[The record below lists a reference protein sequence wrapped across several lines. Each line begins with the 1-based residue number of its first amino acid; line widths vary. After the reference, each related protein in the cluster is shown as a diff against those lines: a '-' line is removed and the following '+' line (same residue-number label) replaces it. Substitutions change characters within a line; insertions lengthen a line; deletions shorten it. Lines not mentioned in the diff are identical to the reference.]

1 MSLKGYKSK
10 FPIFKSNKKLVYLDT
25 ANSAQKPATV
35 INALDDFYRNKY
47 SNIGRGVY
55 SLAGIASDAYEKTR
69 QTIKQFVN
77 GTSGEIIFTKNAT
90 ESLNLVASCF
100 GKFLKE
106 GDEILLTELE
116 HHSNY
121 VPWHFLKKKKINI
134 KFIPINKDGELELD
148 KINSLITNKTKI
160 ISLIHISNVT
170 GITTPIK
177 KIIEIAKSKKIPV
190 CIDGTQAVAHTN
202 VNLKD
207 LDCDF
212 YAFSSHKMYGP
223 AGVGLLYVKSQWLDK
238 FDPFLGGGGMIEN
251 VDTKNITYTTG
262 VNKFEAGS
270 MPSAEVV
277 ALKEAVHFIDHLKIK
292 NIVNHEH
299 ALTKYALDKIRKFN
313 DIEFVGS
320 PSEDSSLFSFNI
332 KGIHPHDVSTIFD
345 QDHIA
350 VRAGHHCCQ
359 VLHKKMNLI
368 SSLRVSFG
376 IYNSKQDV
384 DALCESINKCKKI
397 FKLN

>member
-1 MSLKGYKSK
+1 MSLKDVRSK

-25 ANSAQKPATV
+25 ANSAQKPAAV
-35 INALDDFYRNKY
+35 IDALDDFYRNKY

-55 SLAGIASDAYEKTR
+55 SLAGIATDAYEKTR
-69 QTIKQFVN
+69 QTIKEFVN
-77 GTSGEIIFTKNAT
+77 GIAGEIIFTKNAT
-90 ESLNLVASCF
+90 ESINLVASCF
-100 GKFLKE
+100 AKFLKE

-121 VPWHFLKKKKINI
+121 VPWHFLRKKKVNI

-170 GITTPIK
+170 GITSPLK

-190 CIDGTQAVAHTN
+190 CIDGTQAIGHVT

-223 AGVGLLYVKSQWLDK
+223 AGVGLLYIKNQWLDK

-251 VDTKNITYTTG
+251 VDTKNITYATG

-270 MPSAEVV
+270 MPSAEVI
-277 ALKEAVHFIDHLKIK
+277 ALKEAVHFIDHFKIK
-292 NIVNHEH
+292 NIVSHEH
-299 ALTKYALDKIRKFN
+299 SLTEYALDKIKKFN
-313 DIEFVGS
+313 DIEFVGN
-320 PSEDSSLFSFNI
+320 PSEEASLFSFNI
-332 KGIHPHDVSTIFD
+332 KGIHPHDVSTVFD

-368 SSLRVSFG
+368 SSIRVSFG
-376 IYNSKQDV
+376 IYNTKQDV
-384 DALCESINKCKKI
+384 DALCDSIKKCKKL

>member
-1 MSLKGYKSK
+1 MSFKDLRSK

-25 ANSAQKPATV
+25 ANSAQKPAAV
-35 INALDDFYRNKY
+35 IDALDDFYRNKY

-55 SLAGIASDAYEKTR
+55 SLAGIATDAYEKTR
-69 QTIKQFVN
+69 QTIKEFVN
-77 GTSGEIIFTKNAT
+77 GTAGEIIFTKNAT

-100 GKFLKE
+100 AKFLKE

-121 VPWHFLKKKKINI
+121 VPWHFLRKKKVNI

-148 KINSLITNKTKI
+148 KVNSLITNKTKI

-170 GITTPIK
+170 GITSPLK

-202 VNLKD
+202 VNLND

-223 AGVGLLYVKSQWLDK
+223 AGVGLLYMKNQWLDK

-251 VDTKNITYTTG
+251 VDTKNITYATG

-270 MPSAEVV
+270 MPSAEVI
-277 ALKEAVHFIDHLKIK
+277 ALKEAVHFIDDLKIK
-292 NIVNHEH
+292 NIVSHEH
-299 ALTKYALDKIRKFN
+299 SLTEYALDKIKKFN
-313 DIEFVGS
+313 DIEFVGN
-320 PSEDSSLFSFNI
+320 PSEEASLFSFNI
-332 KGIHPHDVSTIFD
+332 KGIHPHDVSTVFD

-368 SSLRVSFG
+368 SSIRVSFG
-376 IYNSKQDV
+376 IYNTKQDV
-384 DALCESINKCKKI
+384 DALCDSIKKCKKL

>member
-1 MSLKGYKSK
+1 MSLKGDKSK

-77 GTSGEIIFTKNAT
+77 GTAGEIIFTKNAT

-121 VPWHFLKKKKINI
+121 VPWHFLRKKKINI

>member
-1 MSLKGYKSK
+1 MSLKDVRSK

-25 ANSAQKPATV
+25 ANSAQKPAAV
-35 INALDDFYRNKY
+35 IDALDDFYRNKY

-55 SLAGIASDAYEKTR
+55 SLAGIATDAYEKTR
-69 QTIKQFVN
+69 QTIKEFVN
-77 GTSGEIIFTKNAT
+77 GTAGEIIFTKNAT

-100 GKFLKE
+100 AKFLKE

-121 VPWHFLKKKKINI
+121 VPWHFLRKKKVNI

-170 GITTPIK
+170 GITSPLK
-177 KIIEIAKSKKIPV
+177 KIIEIAKTKKIPV
-190 CIDGTQAVAHTN
+190 CIDGTQAVAHAN
-202 VNLKD
+202 VNLND

-223 AGVGLLYVKSQWLDK
+223 AGVGLLYMKNQWLDK

-251 VDTKNITYTTG
+251 VDTKNITYATG

-270 MPSAEVV
+270 MPSAEVI

-292 NIVNHEH
+292 NIVSHEH
-299 ALTKYALDKIRKFN
+299 SLTEYALDKIKKFN
-313 DIEFVGS
+313 DIEFVGN
-320 PSEDSSLFSFNI
+320 PSEEASLFSFNI
-332 KGIHPHDVSTIFD
+332 KGIHPHDVSTVFD

-368 SSLRVSFG
+368 SSIRVSFG
-376 IYNSKQDV
+376 IYNTKQDV
-384 DALCESINKCKKI
+384 DALCDSIKKCKKL

>member
-1 MSLKGYKSK
+1 MSLKDVRSK

-25 ANSAQKPATV
+25 ANSAQKPAAV
-35 INALDDFYRNKY
+35 IDALDDFYRNKY

-55 SLAGIASDAYEKTR
+55 SLAGIATDAYEKTR
-69 QTIKQFVN
+69 QTIKEFVN
-77 GTSGEIIFTKNAT
+77 GTAGEIIFTKNAT

-100 GKFLKE
+100 AKFLKE

-121 VPWHFLKKKKINI
+121 VPWHFLRKKKVNI

-148 KINSLITNKTKI
+148 KVNSLITNKTKI

-170 GITTPIK
+170 GITSPLK
-177 KIIEIAKSKKIPV
+177 KIIEIAKTKKIPV
-190 CIDGTQAVAHTN
+190 CIDGTQAVAHTT

-223 AGVGLLYVKSQWLDK
+223 AGVGLLYMKNQWLDK

-251 VDTKNITYTTG
+251 VDTKNITYATG

-270 MPSAEVV
+270 MPSAEVI

-292 NIVNHEH
+292 NIVSHEH
-299 ALTKYALDKIRKFN
+299 SLTEYALDKIKKFN
-313 DIEFVGS
+313 DIEFVGN
-320 PSEDSSLFSFNI
+320 PSEEASLFSFNI
-332 KGIHPHDVSTIFD
+332 KGIHPHDVSTVFD

-368 SSLRVSFG
+368 SSIRVSFG
-376 IYNSKQDV
+376 IYNTKQDV
-384 DALCESINKCKKI
+384 DALCDSIKKCKKL

>member
-1 MSLKGYKSK
+1 MSLKDVRSK

-25 ANSAQKPATV
+25 ANSAQKPAAV
-35 INALDDFYRNKY
+35 IDALDDFYRNKY

-55 SLAGIASDAYEKTR
+55 SLAGIATDAYEKTR
-69 QTIKQFVN
+69 QTIKEFVN
-77 GTSGEIIFTKNAT
+77 GTLGEIIFTKNAT

-100 GKFLKE
+100 AKFLKE

-121 VPWHFLKKKKINI
+121 VPWHFLRKKKVNI

-170 GITTPIK
+170 GITSPLK

-202 VNLKD
+202 VNLND

-223 AGVGLLYVKSQWLDK
+223 AGVGLLYMKNQWLDK

-251 VDTKNITYTTG
+251 VDTKNITYATG

-292 NIVNHEH
+292 NIVSHEH
-299 ALTKYALDKIRKFN
+299 SLTEYALDKIKKFN
-313 DIEFVGS
+313 DIEFVGN
-320 PSEDSSLFSFNI
+320 PSEEASLFSFNI
-332 KGIHPHDVSTIFD
+332 KGIHPHDVSTVFD

-368 SSLRVSFG
+368 SSIRVSFG
-376 IYNSKQDV
+376 IYNTKQDV
-384 DALCESINKCKKI
+384 DALCDSIKKCKKL

>member
-1 MSLKGYKSK
+1 MSLKDVRSQ

-25 ANSAQKPATV
+25 ANSAQKPAAV
-35 INALDDFYRNKY
+35 IDALDDFYRNKY

-55 SLAGIASDAYEKTR
+55 SLAGIATDAYEKTR
-69 QTIKQFVN
+69 QTIKEFVN
-77 GTSGEIIFTKNAT
+77 GSAGEIIFTKNAT

-100 GKFLKE
+100 AKFLKE

-121 VPWHFLKKKKINI
+121 VPWHFLRKKKVNI

-170 GITTPIK
+170 GITSPLK
-177 KIIEIAKSKKIPV
+177 KIIEIAKSKKISV
-190 CIDGTQAVAHTN
+190 CIDGTQAVGHAT

-223 AGVGLLYVKSQWLDK
+223 AGVGLLYIKNQWLDK

-251 VDTKNITYTTG
+251 VDTKNITYATG

-270 MPSAEVV
+270 MPSAEVI
-277 ALKEAVHFIDHLKIK
+277 ALKEAVHFINHLKIK
-292 NIVNHEH
+292 NIVSHEH
-299 ALTKYALDKIRKFN
+299 SLTEYALDKIKKFN
-313 DIEFVGS
+313 DIEFVGN
-320 PSEDSSLFSFNI
+320 PSEEASLFSFNI
-332 KGIHPHDVSTIFD
+332 KGIHPHDVSTVFD

-368 SSLRVSFG
+368 SSIRVSFG
-376 IYNSKQDV
+376 IYNTKQDV
-384 DALCESINKCKKI
+384 DTLCDSIKKCKKL

>member
-1 MSLKGYKSK
+1 MSFKDVRSK

-25 ANSAQKPATV
+25 ANSAQKPAAV
-35 INALDDFYRNKY
+35 IDALDDFYRNKY

-55 SLAGIASDAYEKTR
+55 SLAGIATDAYEKTR
-69 QTIKQFVN
+69 QTIKEFVN
-77 GTSGEIIFTKNAT
+77 GTAGEIIFTKNAT

-100 GKFLKE
+100 TKFLKE

-121 VPWHFLKKKKINI
+121 VPWHFLRKKKVNI

-148 KINSLITNKTKI
+148 KVNSLITNKTKI

-170 GITTPIK
+170 GITSPLK

-202 VNLKD
+202 VNLND

-223 AGVGLLYVKSQWLDK
+223 AGVGLLYMKNQWLDK

-251 VDTKNITYTTG
+251 VDTKNITYATG

-292 NIVNHEH
+292 NIVSHEH
-299 ALTKYALDKIRKFN
+299 SLTEYALDKIKKFN
-313 DIEFVGS
+313 DIEFVGN
-320 PSEDSSLFSFNI
+320 PSEEASLFSFNI
-332 KGIHPHDVSTIFD
+332 KGIHPHDVSTVFD

-368 SSLRVSFG
+368 SSIRVSFG
-376 IYNSKQDV
+376 IYNTKQDV
-384 DALCESINKCKKI
+384 DALCDSIKKCKKL

>member
-1 MSLKGYKSK
+1 MSLKDVRSK

-25 ANSAQKPATV
+25 ANSAQKPAAV
-35 INALDDFYRNKY
+35 IDALDDFYRNKY

-55 SLAGIASDAYEKTR
+55 SLAGIATDAYEKTR
-69 QTIKQFVN
+69 QTIKEFVN
-77 GTSGEIIFTKNAT
+77 STVGEIIFTKNAT

-100 GKFLKE
+100 AKFLKE

-121 VPWHFLKKKKINI
+121 VPWHFLRKKKVNI

-170 GITTPIK
+170 GITSPLK
-177 KIIEIAKSKKIPV
+177 KIIEIAKTKKIPV
-190 CIDGTQAVAHTN
+190 CIDGTQAVAHTT

-223 AGVGLLYVKSQWLDK
+223 AGVGLLYMKNQWLDK

-251 VDTKNITYTTG
+251 VDTKNITYATG

-277 ALKEAVHFIDHLKIK
+277 ALKKAVHFIDHLKIK
-292 NIVNHEH
+292 NIVSHEH
-299 ALTKYALDKIRKFN
+299 SLTEYALDKIKKFN
-313 DIEFVGS
+313 DIEFVGN
-320 PSEDSSLFSFNI
+320 PSEEASLFSFNI
-332 KGIHPHDVSTIFD
+332 KGIHPHDVSTVFD

-368 SSLRVSFG
+368 SSIRVSFG
-376 IYNSKQDV
+376 IYNTKQDV
-384 DALCESINKCKKI
+384 DALCDSIKKCKKL

>member
-1 MSLKGYKSK
+1 MSLKDVRSK

-25 ANSAQKPATV
+25 ANSAQKPAAV
-35 INALDDFYRNKY
+35 IDALDDFYRNKY

-55 SLAGIASDAYEKTR
+55 SLAGIATDAYEKTR
-69 QTIKQFVN
+69 QTIKEFVN
-77 GTSGEIIFTKNAT
+77 GTAGEIIFTKNAT

-100 GKFLKE
+100 AKFLKE

-121 VPWHFLKKKKINI
+121 VPWHFLRKKKVNI

-148 KINSLITNKTKI
+148 KISSLITNKTKI

-170 GITTPIK
+170 GITSPLK

-202 VNLKD
+202 VNLND

-223 AGVGLLYVKSQWLDK
+223 AGVGLLYMKNQWLDK

-251 VDTKNITYTTG
+251 VDTKNITYATG

-270 MPSAEVV
+270 MPSAEVI

-292 NIVNHEH
+292 NIVSHEH
-299 ALTKYALDKIRKFN
+299 SLTEYALDKIKKFN
-313 DIEFVGS
+313 DIEFVGN
-320 PSEDSSLFSFNI
+320 PSEEASLFSFNI
-332 KGIHPHDVSTIFD
+332 KGIHPHDVSTVFD

-368 SSLRVSFG
+368 SSIRVSFG
-376 IYNSKQDV
+376 IYNTKQDV
-384 DALCESINKCKKI
+384 DALCDSIKKCKKL

>member
-1 MSLKGYKSK
+1 MSLKDVRSK

-25 ANSAQKPATV
+25 ANSAQKPAAV
-35 INALDDFYRNKY
+35 IDALDDFYRNKY

-55 SLAGIASDAYEKTR
+55 SLAGIATDAYEKTR
-69 QTIKQFVN
+69 QTIKEFVN
-77 GTSGEIIFTKNAT
+77 GTLGEIIFTKNAT

-100 GKFLKE
+100 AKFLKE

-121 VPWHFLKKKKINI
+121 VPWHFLRKKKVNI

-170 GITTPIK
+170 GITSPLK
-177 KIIEIAKSKKIPV
+177 KIIEIAKTKKIPV
-190 CIDGTQAVAHTN
+190 CIDGTQAVAHMT

-223 AGVGLLYVKSQWLDK
+223 AGVGLLYMKNQWLDK

-251 VDTKNITYTTG
+251 VDTKNITYATG

-270 MPSAEVV
+270 MPSAEVI

-292 NIVNHEH
+292 NIVSHEH
-299 ALTKYALDKIRKFN
+299 SLTEYALDKIKKFN
-313 DIEFVGS
+313 DIEFVGN
-320 PSEDSSLFSFNI
+320 PSEEASLFSFNI
-332 KGIHPHDVSTIFD
+332 KGIHPHDVSTVFD

-368 SSLRVSFG
+368 SSIRVSFG
-376 IYNSKQDV
+376 IYNTKQDV
-384 DALCESINKCKKI
+384 DALCDSIKKCKKL

>member
-1 MSLKGYKSK
+1 MSFKDVRSK

-25 ANSAQKPATV
+25 ANSAQKPAAV
-35 INALDDFYRNKY
+35 IDALDDFYRNKY

-55 SLAGIASDAYEKTR
+55 SLAGIATDAYEKTR
-69 QTIKQFVN
+69 QTIKEFVN
-77 GTSGEIIFTKNAT
+77 GTAGEIIFTKNAT

-100 GKFLKE
+100 AKFLKE

-121 VPWHFLKKKKINI
+121 VPWHFLRKKKVNI

-170 GITTPIK
+170 GITSPLK
-177 KIIEIAKSKKIPV
+177 KIIEIAKTKKIPV
-190 CIDGTQAVAHTN
+190 CIDGTQAVVHTN

-207 LDCDF
+207 LDSDF

-223 AGVGLLYVKSQWLDK
+223 AGVGLLYMKNQWLDK

-251 VDTKNITYTTG
+251 VDTKNITYATG

-292 NIVNHEH
+292 NIVSHEH
-299 ALTKYALDKIRKFN
+299 SLTEYALDKIKKFN
-313 DIEFVGS
+313 DIEFVGN
-320 PSEDSSLFSFNI
+320 PSEEASLFSFNI
-332 KGIHPHDVSTIFD
+332 KGIHPHDVSTVFD

-368 SSLRVSFG
+368 SSIRVSFG
-376 IYNSKQDV
+376 IYNTKQDV
-384 DALCESINKCKKI
+384 DALCDSIKKCKKL

>member
-1 MSLKGYKSK
+1 MSLKDVRSK

-25 ANSAQKPATV
+25 ANSAQKPAAV
-35 INALDDFYRNKY
+35 IDALDDFYRNKY

-55 SLAGIASDAYEKTR
+55 SLAGIATDAYEKTR
-69 QTIKQFVN
+69 QTIKEFVN
-77 GTSGEIIFTKNAT
+77 GTLGEIIFTKNAT

-100 GKFLKE
+100 AKFLKE

-121 VPWHFLKKKKINI
+121 VPWHFLRKKKVNI

-170 GITTPIK
+170 GITSPLK
-177 KIIEIAKSKKIPV
+177 KIIEIAKTKKIPV
-190 CIDGTQAVAHTN
+190 CIDGTQAVAHTT

-223 AGVGLLYVKSQWLDK
+223 AGVGLLYMKNQWLDK

-251 VDTKNITYTTG
+251 VDTKNITYATG

-292 NIVNHEH
+292 NIVSHEH
-299 ALTKYALDKIRKFN
+299 SLTEYALDKIKKFN
-313 DIEFVGS
+313 DIEFVGN
-320 PSEDSSLFSFNI
+320 PSEEASLFSFNI
-332 KGIHPHDVSTIFD
+332 KGIHPHDVSTVFD

-368 SSLRVSFG
+368 SSIRVSFG
-376 IYNSKQDV
+376 IYNTKQDV
-384 DALCESINKCKKI
+384 DALCDSIKKCKKL

>member
-1 MSLKGYKSK
+1 MSLKDVRSK

-25 ANSAQKPATV
+25 ANSAQKPAAV
-35 INALDDFYRNKY
+35 IDALDDFYRNKY

-55 SLAGIASDAYEKTR
+55 SLAGIATDAYEKTR
-69 QTIKQFVN
+69 QTIKEFVN
-77 GTSGEIIFTKNAT
+77 GTAGEIIFTKNAT

-100 GKFLKE
+100 AKFLKE

-121 VPWHFLKKKKINI
+121 VPWHFLRKKKVNI

-170 GITTPIK
+170 GITSPLK
-177 KIIEIAKSKKIPV
+177 KIIEIAKTKKIPV
-190 CIDGTQAVAHTN
+190 CIDGTQAVAHTT

-223 AGVGLLYVKSQWLDK
+223 AGVGLLYMKNQWLDK

-251 VDTKNITYTTG
+251 VDTKNITYATG

-292 NIVNHEH
+292 NIVSHEH
-299 ALTKYALDKIRKFN
+299 SLTEYALDKIKKFN
-313 DIEFVGS
+313 DIEFVGN
-320 PSEDSSLFSFNI
+320 PSEEASLFSFNI
-332 KGIHPHDVSTIFD
+332 KGIHPHDVSTVFD

-368 SSLRVSFG
+368 SSIRVSFG
-376 IYNSKQDV
+376 IYNTKQDV
-384 DALCESINKCKKI
+384 DALCDSIKKCKKL

>member
-1 MSLKGYKSK
+1 MSLKEVRNK

-25 ANSAQKPATV
+25 ANSAQKPAAV
-35 INALDDFYRNKY
+35 IDALDDFYRNKY

-55 SLAGIASDAYEKTR
+55 SLAGIATDAYEKTR
-69 QTIKQFVN
+69 QTIKEFVN
-77 GTSGEIIFTKNAT
+77 GTAGEIIFTKNAT

-100 GKFLKE
+100 AKFLKE

-121 VPWHFLKKKKINI
+121 VPWHFLRKKKVNI

-148 KINSLITNKTKI
+148 KIDSLITNKTKI

-170 GITTPIK
+170 GITSPLK
-177 KIIEIAKSKKIPV
+177 KIIEIAKTKKIPV

-207 LDCDF
+207 LDSDF

-223 AGVGLLYVKSQWLDK
+223 AGVGLLYMKNQWLDK

-251 VDTKNITYTTG
+251 VDTKNITYATG

-292 NIVNHEH
+292 NIVSHEH
-299 ALTKYALDKIRKFN
+299 SLTEYALDKIKKFN
-313 DIEFVGS
+313 DIEFVGN
-320 PSEDSSLFSFNI
+320 PSEEASLFSFNI
-332 KGIHPHDVSTIFD
+332 KGIHPHDVSTVFD

-368 SSLRVSFG
+368 SSIRVSFG
-376 IYNSKQDV
+376 IYNTKQDV
-384 DALCESINKCKKI
+384 DALCDSIKKCKKL

>member
-1 MSLKGYKSK
+1 
-10 FPIFKSNKKLVYLDT
+10 
-25 ANSAQKPATV
+25 
-35 INALDDFYRNKY
+35 LDDFYRNKY

-55 SLAGIASDAYEKTR
+55 SLAGIATDAYEKTR
-69 QTIKQFVN
+69 QTIKEFVN
-77 GTSGEIIFTKNAT
+77 GMAGEIIFTKNAT

-100 GKFLKE
+100 AKFLKE

-121 VPWHFLKKKKINI
+121 VPWHFLRKKKVNI

-170 GITTPIK
+170 GITSPLK
-177 KIIEIAKSKKIPV
+177 KIIEIAKTKKIPV
-190 CIDGTQAVAHTN
+190 CIDGTQAVAHMT

-223 AGVGLLYVKSQWLDK
+223 AGVGLLYMKNQWLDK

-251 VDTKNITYTTG
+251 VDTKNITYATG

-292 NIVNHEH
+292 NIVSHEH
-299 ALTKYALDKIRKFN
+299 SLTEYALDKIKKFN
-313 DIEFVGS
+313 DIEFVGN
-320 PSEDSSLFSFNI
+320 PSEEASLFSFNI
-332 KGIHPHDVSTIFD
+332 KGIHPHDVSTVFD
-345 QDHIA
+345 QDHVA

-368 SSLRVSFG
+368 SSIRVSFG
-376 IYNSKQDV
+376 IYNTKQDV
-384 DALCESINKCKKI
+384 DALCDSIKKCKKL

>member
-1 MSLKGYKSK
+1 MSLKDVRSK

-25 ANSAQKPATV
+25 ANSAQKPAAV
-35 INALDDFYRNKY
+35 IDALDDFYRNKY

-55 SLAGIASDAYEKTR
+55 SLAGIATDAYEKTR
-69 QTIKQFVN
+69 QTIKEFVN
-77 GTSGEIIFTKNAT
+77 GSAGEIIFTKNAT

-100 GKFLKE
+100 AKFLKE

-121 VPWHFLKKKKINI
+121 VPWHFLRKKKVNI
-134 KFIPINKDGELELD
+134 KFIPINKDGALELD

-170 GITTPIK
+170 GITSPLK

-190 CIDGTQAVAHTN
+190 CIDGTQAVGHAT

-223 AGVGLLYVKSQWLDK
+223 AGVGLLYIKNQWLDK

-251 VDTKNITYTTG
+251 VDTKNITYATG

-270 MPSAEVV
+270 MPSAEVI
-277 ALKEAVHFIDHLKIK
+277 ALKEAVHFINHLKIK
-292 NIVNHEH
+292 NIVSHEH
-299 ALTKYALDKIRKFN
+299 SLTEYALDKIKKFN
-313 DIEFVGS
+313 DIEFVGN
-320 PSEDSSLFSFNI
+320 PSAEASLFSFNI
-332 KGIHPHDVSTIFD
+332 KGIHPHDVSTVFD

-368 SSLRVSFG
+368 SSIRVSFG
-376 IYNSKQDV
+376 IYNTKQDV
-384 DALCESINKCKKI
+384 DTLCDSIKKCKKL

>member
-1 MSLKGYKSK
+1 MSLKDVRSQ

-25 ANSAQKPATV
+25 ANSAQKPAAV
-35 INALDDFYRNKY
+35 IDALDDFYRNKY

-55 SLAGIASDAYEKTR
+55 SLAGIATDAYEKTR
-69 QTIKQFVN
+69 QTIKEFVN
-77 GTSGEIIFTKNAT
+77 GSAGEIIFTKNAT

-100 GKFLKE
+100 AKFLKE

-121 VPWHFLKKKKINI
+121 VPWHFLRKKKVNI

-170 GITTPIK
+170 GITSPLK

-190 CIDGTQAVAHTN
+190 CIDGTQAVGHAT

-223 AGVGLLYVKSQWLDK
+223 AGVGLLYIKNQWLDK

-251 VDTKNITYTTG
+251 VDTKNITYATG

-270 MPSAEVV
+270 MPSAEVI
-277 ALKEAVHFIDHLKIK
+277 ALKEAVHFINHLKIK
-292 NIVNHEH
+292 NIVSHEH
-299 ALTKYALDKIRKFN
+299 SLTEYALDKIKKFN
-313 DIEFVGS
+313 DIEFVGN
-320 PSEDSSLFSFNI
+320 PSEEASLFSFNI
-332 KGIHPHDVSTIFD
+332 KGIHPHDVSTVFD

-359 VLHKKMNLI
+359 VFHKKMNLI
-368 SSLRVSFG
+368 SSIRVSFG
-376 IYNSKQDV
+376 IYNTKQDV
-384 DALCESINKCKKI
+384 DTLCDSIKKCKKL

>member
-1 MSLKGYKSK
+1 MSLKDVRSK

-25 ANSAQKPATV
+25 ANSAQKPAAV
-35 INALDDFYRNKY
+35 IDALDDFYRNKY

-55 SLAGIASDAYEKTR
+55 SLAGIATDAYEKTR
-69 QTIKQFVN
+69 QTIKEFVN
-77 GTSGEIIFTKNAT
+77 GTAGEIIFTKNAT

-100 GKFLKE
+100 AKFLKE

-121 VPWHFLKKKKINI
+121 VPWHFLRKKKVNI

-148 KINSLITNKTKI
+148 KVNSLITNKTKI

-170 GITTPIK
+170 GITSPLK

-190 CIDGTQAVAHTN
+190 CIDGTQAVAHTT

-207 LDCDF
+207 LDSDF

-223 AGVGLLYVKSQWLDK
+223 AGVGLLYMKNQWLDK

-251 VDTKNITYTTG
+251 VDTKNITYATG

-292 NIVNHEH
+292 NIVSHEH
-299 ALTKYALDKIRKFN
+299 SLTEYALDKIKKFN
-313 DIEFVGS
+313 DIEFVGN
-320 PSEDSSLFSFNI
+320 PSEEASLFSFNI
-332 KGIHPHDVSTIFD
+332 KGIHPHDVSTVFD

-368 SSLRVSFG
+368 SSIRVSFG
-376 IYNSKQDV
+376 IYNTKQDV
-384 DALCESINKCKKI
+384 DALCDSIKKCKKL

>member
-1 MSLKGYKSK
+1 MSLKDVRSK

-25 ANSAQKPATV
+25 ANSAQKPAAV
-35 INALDDFYRNKY
+35 IDALDDFYRNKY

-55 SLAGIASDAYEKTR
+55 SLAGIATDAYEKTR
-69 QTIKQFVN
+69 QTIKEFVN
-77 GTSGEIIFTKNAT
+77 SSVGEIIFTKNAT

-100 GKFLKE
+100 AKFLKE

-121 VPWHFLKKKKINI
+121 VPWHFLRKKKVNI

-170 GITTPIK
+170 GITSPLK
-177 KIIEIAKSKKIPV
+177 KIIEIAKTKKIPV
-190 CIDGTQAVAHTN
+190 CIDGTQAVAHTT

-223 AGVGLLYVKSQWLDK
+223 AGVGLLYMKNQWLDK

-251 VDTKNITYTTG
+251 VDTKNITYATG

-292 NIVNHEH
+292 NIVSHEH
-299 ALTKYALDKIRKFN
+299 SLTEYALDKIKKFN
-313 DIEFVGS
+313 DIEFVGN
-320 PSEDSSLFSFNI
+320 PSEEASLFSFNI
-332 KGIHPHDVSTIFD
+332 KGIHPHDVSTVFD

-368 SSLRVSFG
+368 SSIRVSFG
-376 IYNSKQDV
+376 IYNTKQDV
-384 DALCESINKCKKI
+384 DALCDSIKKCKKL

>member
-1 MSLKGYKSK
+1 MSLKDLRSK
-10 FPIFKSNKKLVYLDT
+10 FPILKSNKKLVYLDT
-25 ANSAQKPATV
+25 ANSAQKPEVV
-35 INALDDFYRNKY
+35 IEALDDFYRNKY
-47 SNIGRGVY
+47 ANIGRGVY
-55 SLAGIASDAYEKTR
+55 SLAGIATDAYEKTR
-69 QTIKQFVN
+69 QTIKEFVN
-77 GTSGEIIFTKNAT
+77 GIAGEIIFTKNAT

-100 GKFLKE
+100 AKFLKE

-121 VPWHFLKKKKINI
+121 VPWHFLRKKKVNI
-134 KFIPINKDGELELD
+134 KFIPINKDGELVLD

-170 GITTPIK
+170 GITSPLK

-190 CIDGTQAVAHTN
+190 CIDGTQAVGHAT

-223 AGVGLLYVKSQWLDK
+223 AGVGLLYIKNQWLDK

-251 VDTKNITYTTG
+251 VDTKNITYATG

-270 MPSAEVV
+270 MPSAEVIV
-277 ALKEAVHFIDHLKIK
+277 LKEAVHFINHLKIK
-292 NIVNHEH
+292 NIVSHEH
-299 ALTKYALDKIRKFN
+299 SLTEYALDKIKKFN
-313 DIEFVGS
+313 DIEFVGN
-320 PSEDSSLFSFNI
+320 PSEEASLFSFNI
-332 KGIHPHDVSTIFD
+332 KGIHPHDVSTVFD

-368 SSLRVSFG
+368 SSIRVSFG
-376 IYNSKQDV
+376 IYNTKQDV
-384 DALCESINKCKKI
+384 DTLCDSIKKCKKL

>member
-1 MSLKGYKSK
+1 MSLKDVRSK

-25 ANSAQKPATV
+25 ANSAQKPAAV
-35 INALDDFYRNKY
+35 IDALDDFYRNKY

-55 SLAGIASDAYEKTR
+55 SLAGIATDAYEKTR
-69 QTIKQFVN
+69 QTIKEFVN
-77 GTSGEIIFTKNAT
+77 GTAGEIIFTKNAT

-100 GKFLKE
+100 AKFLKE

-121 VPWHFLKKKKINI
+121 VPWHFLRKKKVNI

-170 GITTPIK
+170 GITSPLK
-177 KIIEIAKSKKIPV
+177 KIIEIAKTKKIPV
-190 CIDGTQAVAHTN
+190 CIDGTQAVAHAN
-202 VNLKD
+202 VNLND

-223 AGVGLLYVKSQWLDK
+223 AGVGLLYMKNQWLDK

-251 VDTKNITYTTG
+251 VDTKNITYATG

-270 MPSAEVV
+270 MPSAEVI

-292 NIVNHEH
+292 NIVSHEH
-299 ALTKYALDKIRKFN
+299 SLTEYALDKIKKFN
-313 DIEFVGS
+313 DIEFVGN
-320 PSEDSSLFSFNI
+320 PSEEASLFSFNI
-332 KGIHPHDVSTIFD
+332 KGIHPHDVSTVFD

-368 SSLRVSFG
+368 SSIRVSFG
-376 IYNSKQDV
+376 IYNTKQDV
-384 DALCESINKCKKI
+384 DALCNSIKKCKKL

>member
-1 MSLKGYKSK
+1 MSLKDVRSK

-25 ANSAQKPATV
+25 ANSAQKPAAV
-35 INALDDFYRNKY
+35 IDALDDFYRNKY

-55 SLAGIASDAYEKTR
+55 SLAGIATDAYEKTR
-69 QTIKQFVN
+69 QTIKEFVN
-77 GTSGEIIFTKNAT
+77 GTAGEIIFTKNAT

-100 GKFLKE
+100 AKFLKE

-121 VPWHFLKKKKINI
+121 VPWHFLRKKKVNI

-170 GITTPIK
+170 GITSPLK
-177 KIIEIAKSKKIPV
+177 KIIEIAKTKKIPV
-190 CIDGTQAVAHTN
+190 CIDGTQAVAHTT

-223 AGVGLLYVKSQWLDK
+223 AGVGLLYMKNQWLDK

-251 VDTKNITYTTG
+251 VDTKNITYATG

-292 NIVNHEH
+292 NIVSHEH
-299 ALTKYALDKIRKFN
+299 SLTEYALDKIKKFN
-313 DIEFVGS
+313 DIEFVGN
-320 PSEDSSLFSFNI
+320 PSEEASLFSFNI
-332 KGIHPHDVSTIFD
+332 KGIHPHDVSTVFD

-368 SSLRVSFG
+368 SSIRVSFG
-376 IYNSKQDV
+376 IYNTKQDV
-384 DALCESINKCKKI
+384 DTLCDSIKKCKKL

>member
-1 MSLKGYKSK
+1 MSLKDVRSK

-25 ANSAQKPATV
+25 ANSAQKPAAV
-35 INALDDFYRNKY
+35 IDALDDFYRNKY

-55 SLAGIASDAYEKTR
+55 SLAGIATDAYEKTR
-69 QTIKQFVN
+69 QTIKEFVN
-77 GTSGEIIFTKNAT
+77 GTAGEIIFTKNAT

-100 GKFLKE
+100 AKFLKE

-121 VPWHFLKKKKINI
+121 VPWHFLRKKKVNI

-148 KINSLITNKTKI
+148 KVNSLITNKTKI

-170 GITTPIK
+170 GITSPLK

-202 VNLKD
+202 VNLND

-223 AGVGLLYVKSQWLDK
+223 AGVGLLYMKNQWLDK

-251 VDTKNITYTTG
+251 VDTKNITYATG

-270 MPSAEVV
+270 MPSAEVI
-277 ALKEAVHFIDHLKIK
+277 ALKEAVHFIDDLKIK
-292 NIVNHEH
+292 NIVSHEH
-299 ALTKYALDKIRKFN
+299 SLTEYALDKIKKFN
-313 DIEFVGS
+313 DIEFVGN
-320 PSEDSSLFSFNI
+320 PSEEASLFSFNI
-332 KGIHPHDVSTIFD
+332 KGIHPHDVSTVFD

-368 SSLRVSFG
+368 SSIRVSFG
-376 IYNSKQDV
+376 IYNTKQDV
-384 DALCESINKCKKI
+384 DALCDSIKKCKKL

>member
-1 MSLKGYKSK
+1 MSLKDVRSK

-25 ANSAQKPATV
+25 ANSAQKPAAV
-35 INALDDFYRNKY
+35 VDALDDFYRNKY

-55 SLAGIASDAYEKTR
+55 SLAGIATDAYEKTR
-69 QTIKQFVN
+69 QTIKEFVN
-77 GTSGEIIFTKNAT
+77 GIAGEIIFTKNAT
-90 ESLNLVASCF
+90 ESINLVASCF
-100 GKFLKE
+100 STFLKE

-121 VPWHFLKKKKINI
+121 VPWHFLRKKKVNI

-170 GITTPIK
+170 GITSPLK

-190 CIDGTQAVAHTN
+190 CIDGTQAVGHAT

-223 AGVGLLYVKSQWLDK
+223 AGVGLLYIKNQWLDK

-251 VDTKNITYTTG
+251 VDTKNITYATG

-270 MPSAEVV
+270 MPSAEVI
-277 ALKEAVHFIDHLKIK
+277 ALKEAVHFIDHFKIK
-292 NIVNHEH
+292 NIVSHEH
-299 ALTKYALDKIRKFN
+299 SLTEYALDKIKKFN
-313 DIEFVGS
+313 DIEFVGN
-320 PSEDSSLFSFNI
+320 PSEEASLFSFNI
-332 KGIHPHDVSTIFD
+332 KGIHPHDVSTVFD

-368 SSLRVSFG
+368 SSIRVSFG
-376 IYNSKQDV
+376 IYNTKQDV
-384 DALCESINKCKKI
+384 DALCDSIKKCKKL

>member
-1 MSLKGYKSK
+1 MSLKDVRSK

-25 ANSAQKPATV
+25 ANSAQKPAAV
-35 INALDDFYRNKY
+35 IDALDDFYRNKY

-55 SLAGIASDAYEKTR
+55 SLAGIATDAYEKTR
-69 QTIKQFVN
+69 QTIKEFVN
-77 GTSGEIIFTKNAT
+77 GTLGEIIFTKNAT

-100 GKFLKE
+100 AKFLKE

-121 VPWHFLKKKKINI
+121 VPWHFLRKKKVNI

-170 GITTPIK
+170 GITSPLK

-202 VNLKD
+202 VNLND

-223 AGVGLLYVKSQWLDK
+223 AGVGLLYMKNQWLDK

-251 VDTKNITYTTG
+251 VDTKNITYATG

-270 MPSAEVV
+270 MPSAEVI
-277 ALKEAVHFIDHLKIK
+277 ALKEAVHFIDDLKIK
-292 NIVNHEH
+292 NIVSHEH
-299 ALTKYALDKIRKFN
+299 SLTEYALDKIKKFN
-313 DIEFVGS
+313 DIEFVGN
-320 PSEDSSLFSFNI
+320 PSEEASLFSFNI
-332 KGIHPHDVSTIFD
+332 KGIHPHDVSTVFD

-368 SSLRVSFG
+368 SSIRVSFG
-376 IYNSKQDV
+376 IYNTKQDV
-384 DALCESINKCKKI
+384 DALCDSIKKCKKL

>member
-1 MSLKGYKSK
+1 MNLKDLRSK
-10 FPIFKSNKKLVYLDT
+10 FPILKSNKKLVYLDT
-25 ANSAQKPATV
+25 ANSAQKPEVV
-35 INALDDFYRNKY
+35 IEALDDFYRNKY
-47 SNIGRGVY
+47 ANIGRGVY
-55 SLAGIASDAYEKTR
+55 SLAGIATDAYEKTR
-69 QTIKQFVN
+69 QTIKEFVN
-77 GTSGEIIFTKNAT
+77 GSAGEIIFTKNAT

-100 GKFLKE
+100 AKFLKE

-121 VPWHFLKKKKINI
+121 VPWHFLRKKKVNI

-170 GITTPIK
+170 GITSPLK

-190 CIDGTQAVAHTN
+190 CIDGTQAVGHVT

-223 AGVGLLYVKSQWLDK
+223 AGVGLLYIRNQWLDK

-251 VDTKNITYTTG
+251 VDTKNITYATG

-270 MPSAEVV
+270 MPSAEVI
-277 ALKEAVHFIDHLKIK
+277 ALKEAVHFINHLKIK
-292 NIVNHEH
+292 NIVSHEH
-299 ALTKYALDKIRKFN
+299 SLTEYALDKIKKFN
-313 DIEFVGS
+313 DIEFVGN
-320 PSEDSSLFSFNI
+320 PSEEASLFSFNI
-332 KGIHPHDVSTIFD
+332 KGIHPHDVSTVFD

-368 SSLRVSFG
+368 SSIRVSFG
-376 IYNSKQDV
+376 IYNTKQDV
-384 DALCESINKCKKI
+384 DTLCDSIKKCKKL

>member
-1 MSLKGYKSK
+1 MSLKDVRSK

-25 ANSAQKPATV
+25 ANSAQKPAAV
-35 INALDDFYRNKY
+35 IDALDDFYRNKY

-55 SLAGIASDAYEKTR
+55 SLAGIATDAYEKTR
-69 QTIKQFVN
+69 QTIKEFVN
-77 GTSGEIIFTKNAT
+77 GTAGEIIFTKNAT

-100 GKFLKE
+100 AKFLKE

-121 VPWHFLKKKKINI
+121 VPWHFLRKKKVNI

-170 GITTPIK
+170 GITSPLK
-177 KIIEIAKSKKIPV
+177 KIIEIAKTKKIPV
-190 CIDGTQAVAHTN
+190 CIDGTQAVAHMT

-223 AGVGLLYVKSQWLDK
+223 AGVGLLYMKNQWLDK

-251 VDTKNITYTTG
+251 VDTKNITYATG

-292 NIVNHEH
+292 NIVSHEH
-299 ALTKYALDKIRKFN
+299 SLTEYALDKIKKFN
-313 DIEFVGS
+313 DIEFVGN
-320 PSEDSSLFSFNI
+320 PSEEASLFSFNI
-332 KGIHPHDVSTIFD
+332 KGIHPHDVSTVFD

-368 SSLRVSFG
+368 SSIRVSFG
-376 IYNSKQDV
+376 IYNTKQDV
-384 DALCESINKCKKI
+384 DALCDSIKKCKKL

>member
-121 VPWHFLKKKKINI
+121 VPWHFLRKKKINI

>member
-1 MSLKGYKSK
+1 MSLKDLRSK
-10 FPIFKSNKKLVYLDT
+10 FPILKSNKKLVYLDT
-25 ANSAQKPATV
+25 ANSAQKPAVV
-35 INALDDFYRNKY
+35 IEALDDFYRNKY
-47 SNIGRGVY
+47 ANIGRGVY
-55 SLAGIASDAYEKTR
+55 SLAGIATDAYEKTR
-69 QTIKQFVN
+69 QTIKEFVN
-77 GTSGEIIFTKNAT
+77 GIAGEIIFTKNAT
-90 ESLNLVASCF
+90 ESINLVASCF
-100 GKFLKE
+100 AKFLKE

-121 VPWHFLKKKKINI
+121 VPWHFLRKKKVNI

-170 GITTPIK
+170 GITSPLK
-177 KIIEIAKSKKIPV
+177 KIIEIAKTKKIPV
-190 CIDGTQAVAHTN
+190 CIDGTQAVAHTT

-223 AGVGLLYVKSQWLDK
+223 AGVGLLYMKNQWLDK

-251 VDTKNITYTTG
+251 VDTKNITYATG

-277 ALKEAVHFIDHLKIK
+277 ALKKAVHFIDHLKIK
-292 NIVNHEH
+292 NIVSHEH
-299 ALTKYALDKIRKFN
+299 SLTEYALDKIKKFN
-313 DIEFVGS
+313 DIEFVGN
-320 PSEDSSLFSFNI
+320 PSEEASLFSFNI
-332 KGIHPHDVSTIFD
+332 KGIHPHDVSTVFD

-368 SSLRVSFG
+368 SSIRVSFG
-376 IYNSKQDV
+376 IYNTKQDV
-384 DALCESINKCKKI
+384 DALCDSIKKCKKL

>member
-1 MSLKGYKSK
+1 MSLKDVRSK

-25 ANSAQKPATV
+25 ANSAQKPAAV
-35 INALDDFYRNKY
+35 IDALDDFYRNKY

-55 SLAGIASDAYEKTR
+55 SLAGIATDAYEKTR
-69 QTIKQFVN
+69 QTIKEFVN
-77 GTSGEIIFTKNAT
+77 GSAGEIIFTKNAT

-100 GKFLKE
+100 AKFLKE

-121 VPWHFLKKKKINI
+121 VPWHFLRKKKVNI

-170 GITTPIK
+170 GITSPLK
-177 KIIEIAKSKKIPV
+177 KIIEIAKSKKISV
-190 CIDGTQAVAHTN
+190 CIDGTQAVGHAT

-223 AGVGLLYVKSQWLDK
+223 AGVGLLYIKNQWLDK

-251 VDTKNITYTTG
+251 VDTKNITYATG

-270 MPSAEVV
+270 MPSAEVI
-277 ALKEAVHFIDHLKIK
+277 ALKEAVHFINHLKIK
-292 NIVNHEH
+292 NIVSHEH
-299 ALTKYALDKIRKFN
+299 SLTEYALDKIKKFN
-313 DIEFVGS
+313 DIEFVGN
-320 PSEDSSLFSFNI
+320 PSEEASLFSFNI
-332 KGIHPHDVSTIFD
+332 KGIHPHDVSTVFD

-359 VLHKKMNLI
+359 VFHKKMNLI
-368 SSLRVSFG
+368 SSIRVSFG
-376 IYNSKQDV
+376 IYNTKQDV
-384 DALCESINKCKKI
+384 DTLCDSIKKCKKL

>member
-1 MSLKGYKSK
+1 MSLKDVRSK

-25 ANSAQKPATV
+25 ANSAQKPAAV
-35 INALDDFYRNKY
+35 IDALDDFYRNKY

-55 SLAGIASDAYEKTR
+55 SLAGIATDAYEKTR
-69 QTIKQFVN
+69 QTIKEFVN
-77 GTSGEIIFTKNAT
+77 GTLGEIIFTKNAT

-100 GKFLKE
+100 AKFLKE

-121 VPWHFLKKKKINI
+121 VPWHFLRKKKVNI

-148 KINSLITNKTKI
+148 KISSLITNKTKI

-170 GITTPIK
+170 GITSPLK
-177 KIIEIAKSKKIPV
+177 KIIEIAKTKKIPV
-190 CIDGTQAVAHTN
+190 CIDGTQAVAHMT

-223 AGVGLLYVKSQWLDK
+223 AGVGLLYMKNQWLDK

-251 VDTKNITYTTG
+251 VDTKNITYATG

-270 MPSAEVV
+270 MPSAEVI
-277 ALKEAVHFIDHLKIK
+277 ALKEAVHFIDHLKII
-292 NIVNHEH
+292 NIVSHEH
-299 ALTKYALDKIRKFN
+299 SLTEYALDKIKKFN
-313 DIEFVGS
+313 DIEFVGN
-320 PSEDSSLFSFNI
+320 PSEEASLFSFNI
-332 KGIHPHDVSTIFD
+332 KGIHPHDVSTVFD

-368 SSLRVSFG
+368 SSIRVSFG
-376 IYNSKQDV
+376 IYNTKQDV
-384 DALCESINKCKKI
+384 DALCDSIKKCKKL

>member
-1 MSLKGYKSK
+1 MSLKDVRSK

-25 ANSAQKPATV
+25 ANSAQKPAAV
-35 INALDDFYRNKY
+35 IDALDDFYRNKY

-55 SLAGIASDAYEKTR
+55 SLAGIATDAYEKTR
-69 QTIKQFVN
+69 QTIKEFVN
-77 GTSGEIIFTKNAT
+77 GTAGEIIFTKNAT

-100 GKFLKE
+100 AKFLKE

-121 VPWHFLKKKKINI
+121 VPWHFLRKKKVNI

-170 GITTPIK
+170 GITSPLK
-177 KIIEIAKSKKIPV
+177 KIIEIAKTKKIPV
-190 CIDGTQAVAHTN
+190 CIDGTQAVAHTT

-223 AGVGLLYVKSQWLDK
+223 AGVGLLYMKNQWLDK

-251 VDTKNITYTTG
+251 VDTKNITYATG

-270 MPSAEVV
+270 MPSAEVI

-292 NIVNHEH
+292 NIVSHEH
-299 ALTKYALDKIRKFN
+299 SLTEYALDKIKKFN
-313 DIEFVGS
+313 DIEFVGN
-320 PSEDSSLFSFNI
+320 PSEEASLFSFNI
-332 KGIHPHDVSTIFD
+332 KGIHPHDVSTVFD

-368 SSLRVSFG
+368 SSIRVSFG
-376 IYNSKQDV
+376 IYNTKQDV
-384 DALCESINKCKKI
+384 DALCDSIKKCKKL

>member
-77 GTSGEIIFTKNAT
+77 GTAGEIIFTKNAT

-100 GKFLKE
+100 GRFLKE

-121 VPWHFLKKKKINI
+121 VPWHFLRKKKINI

-207 LDCDF
+207 LDCDS

-223 AGVGLLYVKSQWLDK
+223 AGVGLLYIKSQWLDK

>member
-1 MSLKGYKSK
+1 MSLKDVRSK

-25 ANSAQKPATV
+25 ANSAQKPAAV
-35 INALDDFYRNKY
+35 IDALDDFYRNKY

-55 SLAGIASDAYEKTR
+55 SLAGIATDAYEKTR
-69 QTIKQFVN
+69 QTIKEFVN
-77 GTSGEIIFTKNAT
+77 GTAGEIIFTKNAT

-100 GKFLKE
+100 AKFLKE

-121 VPWHFLKKKKINI
+121 VPWHFLRKKKVNI

-148 KINSLITNKTKI
+148 KIDSLITNKTKI

-170 GITTPIK
+170 GITSPLK
-177 KIIEIAKSKKIPV
+177 KIIEIAKTKKIPV
-190 CIDGTQAVAHTN
+190 CIDGTQAVAHTT

-223 AGVGLLYVKSQWLDK
+223 AGVGLLYMKNQWLDK

-251 VDTKNITYTTG
+251 VDTKNITYATG

-292 NIVNHEH
+292 NIVSHEH
-299 ALTKYALDKIRKFN
+299 SLTEYALDKIKKFN
-313 DIEFVGS
+313 DIEFVGN
-320 PSEDSSLFSFNI
+320 PSEEASLFSFNI
-332 KGIHPHDVSTIFD
+332 KGIHPHDVSTVFD

-368 SSLRVSFG
+368 SSIRVSFG
-376 IYNSKQDV
+376 IYNTKQDV
-384 DALCESINKCKKI
+384 DALCDSIKKCKKL

>member
-1 MSLKGYKSK
+1 MSLKDVRSK

-25 ANSAQKPATV
+25 ANSAQKPAAV
-35 INALDDFYRNKY
+35 IDALDDFYRNKY

-55 SLAGIASDAYEKTR
+55 SLAGIATDAYEKTR
-69 QTIKQFVN
+69 QTIKEFVN
-77 GTSGEIIFTKNAT
+77 GTAGEIIFTKNAT

-100 GKFLKE
+100 AKFLKE

-121 VPWHFLKKKKINI
+121 VPWHFLRKKKVNI

-148 KINSLITNKTKI
+148 KIDSLITNKTKI

-170 GITTPIK
+170 GITSPLK
-177 KIIEIAKSKKIPV
+177 KIIEIAKTKKIPV
-190 CIDGTQAVAHTN
+190 CIDGTQAVAHTT

-223 AGVGLLYVKSQWLDK
+223 AGVGLLYMKNQWLDK

-251 VDTKNITYTTG
+251 VDTKNITYATG

-292 NIVNHEH
+292 NIVSHEH
-299 ALTKYALDKIRKFN
+299 SLTEYALDKIKKFN
-313 DIEFVGS
+313 DIEFVGN
-320 PSEDSSLFSFNI
+320 PSEEASLFSFNI
-332 KGIHPHDVSTIFD
+332 KGIHPHDVSTVFD

-368 SSLRVSFG
+368 SSIRVSFG
-376 IYNSKQDV
+376 IYNTKQDV
-384 DALCESINKCKKI
+384 DAL
-397 FKLN
+397 

>member
-1 MSLKGYKSK
+1 MSLKDVRSK

-25 ANSAQKPATV
+25 ANSAQKPASV
-35 INALDDFYRNKY
+35 IDALDDFYRNKY

-55 SLAGIASDAYEKTR
+55 SLAGIATDAYEKTR
-69 QTIKQFVN
+69 QTIKEFVN
-77 GTSGEIIFTKNAT
+77 SSVGEIIFTKNAT

-100 GKFLKE
+100 AKFLKE

-121 VPWHFLKKKKINI
+121 VPWHFLRKKKVNI

-170 GITTPIK
+170 GITSPLK

-190 CIDGTQAVAHTN
+190 CIDGTQAVGHAT

-223 AGVGLLYVKSQWLDK
+223 AGVGLLYMKNQWLDK

-251 VDTKNITYTTG
+251 VDTKNITYATG

-270 MPSAEVV
+270 MPSAEVI

-292 NIVNHEH
+292 NIVSHEH
-299 ALTKYALDKIRKFN
+299 SLTEYALDKIKKFN
-313 DIEFVGS
+313 DIEFVGN
-320 PSEDSSLFSFNI
+320 PSEEASLFSFNI
-332 KGIHPHDVSTIFD
+332 KGIHPHDVSTVFD

-368 SSLRVSFG
+368 SSIRVSFG
-376 IYNSKQDV
+376 IYNTKQDV
-384 DALCESINKCKKI
+384 DALCDSIKKCKKL

>member
-1 MSLKGYKSK
+1 MSLKDVRSK

-25 ANSAQKPATV
+25 ANSAQKPAAV
-35 INALDDFYRNKY
+35 IDALDDFYRNKY

-55 SLAGIASDAYEKTR
+55 SLAGIATDAYEKTR
-69 QTIKQFVN
+69 QTIKEFVN
-77 GTSGEIIFTKNAT
+77 GSAGEIIFTKNAT

-100 GKFLKE
+100 AKFLKE

-121 VPWHFLKKKKINI
+121 VPWHFLRKKKVNI

-170 GITTPIK
+170 GITSPLK

-190 CIDGTQAVAHTN
+190 CIDGTQAVGHAT

-223 AGVGLLYVKSQWLDK
+223 AGVGLLYMKNQWLDK

-251 VDTKNITYTTG
+251 VDTKNITYATG

-270 MPSAEVV
+270 MPSAEVI

-292 NIVNHEH
+292 NIVSHEH
-299 ALTKYALDKIRKFN
+299 SLTEYALDKIKKFN
-313 DIEFVGS
+313 DIEFVGN
-320 PSEDSSLFSFNI
+320 PSEEASLFSFNI
-332 KGIHPHDVSTIFD
+332 KGIHPHDVSTVFD

-368 SSLRVSFG
+368 SSIRVSFG
-376 IYNSKQDV
+376 IYNTKQDV
-384 DALCESINKCKKI
+384 DALCDSIKKCKKL

>member
-1 MSLKGYKSK
+1 MSLKDVRSK

-25 ANSAQKPATV
+25 ANSAQKPAAV
-35 INALDDFYRNKY
+35 IDALDDFYRNKY

-55 SLAGIASDAYEKTR
+55 SLAGIATDAYEKTR
-69 QTIKQFVN
+69 QTIKEFVN
-77 GTSGEIIFTKNAT
+77 GSAGEIIFTKNAT

-100 GKFLKE
+100 AKFLKE

-121 VPWHFLKKKKINI
+121 VPWHFLRKKKVNI

-170 GITTPIK
+170 GITSPLK

-190 CIDGTQAVAHTN
+190 CIDGTQAVGHAT

-223 AGVGLLYVKSQWLDK
+223 AGVGLLYIKNQWLDK

-251 VDTKNITYTTG
+251 VDTKNITYATG

-270 MPSAEVV
+270 MPSAEVI
-277 ALKEAVHFIDHLKIK
+277 ALKEAVHFINHLKIK
-292 NIVNHEH
+292 NIVSHEH
-299 ALTKYALDKIRKFN
+299 SLTEYALDKIKKFN
-313 DIEFVGS
+313 DIEFVGN
-320 PSEDSSLFSFNI
+320 PSEEASLFSFNI
-332 KGIHPHDVSTIFD
+332 KGIHPHDVSTVFD

-368 SSLRVSFG
+368 SSIRVSFG
-376 IYNSKQDV
+376 IYNTKQDV
-384 DALCESINKCKKI
+384 DALCDSIKKCKKL